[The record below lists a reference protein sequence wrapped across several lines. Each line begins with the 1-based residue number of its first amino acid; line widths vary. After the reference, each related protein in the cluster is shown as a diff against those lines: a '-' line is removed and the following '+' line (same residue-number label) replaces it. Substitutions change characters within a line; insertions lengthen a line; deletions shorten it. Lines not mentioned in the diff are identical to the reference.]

1 VGGRKTTFFSAGN
14 RERVIRDKRF
24 QTRATVRPSVRPMHG
39 RIAVAPDL
47 ETIETSGFFD
57 ECTLLTLQLFM

>member
-24 QTRATVRPSVRPMHG
+24 DRPSVRACVRASHG
-39 RIAVAPDL
+39 RIAVARDL
-47 ETIETSGFFD
+47 ETIETSGFFH
-57 ECTLLTLQLFM
+57 ECPLLLLQLLM